1 VAVPPGGGPR
11 RARMSKTREH
21 RAQGSHDRRAAIEP
35 TDRHNA
41 ATAYRSKPPRI
52 DVHDD
57 EIIVSTLAF
66 TVLGGALAPAP
77 GSTQAT
83 NSANAH
89 AMNVDRCPFIHLLSR
104 CFGTH
109 ERDQSGSVVG
119 NKKMERR

>member
-1 VAVPPGGGPR
+1 MSRPENIGLKGRMTEGLRSNQQIDTTPR
-11 RARMSKTREH
+11 RHIDLSRRESMSMMTK
-21 RAQGSHDRRAAIEP
+21 
-35 TDRHNA
+35 
-41 ATAYRSKPPRI
+41 
-52 DVHDD
+52 
-57 EIIVSTLAF
+57 IIVSTLAF

-89 AMNVDRCPFIHLLSR
+89 AMNVDRYPFIHLLSR

-119 NKKMERR
+119 NKKMEWR